1 MFGLWMADSIVS
13 RRVPR
18 ASSPYTSCSVSLETV
33 FSLLTSTVVNF
44 LFPLLRNLK
53 IGLDEQNE
61 LYRELTVLQGLSS
74 IITHMRVG
82 MMGGKE
88 VKGGGD

>member
-1 MFGLWMADSIVS
+1 MLCEFRDGLFTADLY
-13 RRVPR
+13 
-18 ASSPYTSCSVSLETV
+18 SSH
-33 FSLLTSTVVNF
+33 F